1 MGVLHEV
8 AGATVGAGLGN
19 DLPVTEGLDL
29 RLDVADG
36 GTKVTDSE
44 SALCFSRGE
53 ALAVGEVVHDLTT
66 LGGGVAH
73 NGNTPNMDAVSFKS
87 LGIASVFL
95 DSTVYIIQ
103 EFNALSTLWG
113 NFSQ

>member
-29 RLDVADG
+29 RLDVADS
-36 GTKVTDSE
+36 GTKVTDSK

-53 ALAVGEVVHDLTT
+53 TLAVGEIVHDLTT
-66 LGGGVAH
+66 LSGGVAH
-73 NGNTPNMDAVSFKS
+73 SGNTPIVDAVSFKS

-103 EFNALSTLWG
+103 EFNAVSTHAG
-113 NFSQ
+113 AFS